1 VIRRR
6 ERAVTVRSWQE
17 PASSNRVCGRLPF
30 VIRVEPG
37 DEEKGVRMNQEDSAM
52 VRALRVVGAAL
63 VALLASCATVPP
75 GTVGVAP
82 RIASPEPWRQRYEAL
97 AQGGAPV
104 LQVDAARSVV
114 AIEVRRGGRLAKLG
128 HDHVVASHDVRG
140 FIAPTEGRA
149 DVSIVLRDLVVDE
162 PALRQKAGFDTQ
174 PSAADIEGT
183 RANMLNRV
191 LRVDE
196 HPFVFVALTGVRAAS
211 KPFTV
216 EPLVTLNG
224 VTRPVPAEIAVE
236 TMPAGMKVT
245 GRMTI
250 LQTDFALVPLSILG
264 GALEVR
270 DGLAIDFE
278 IVARPA
284 FR

>member
-1 VIRRR
+1 
-6 ERAVTVRSWQE
+6 
-17 PASSNRVCGRLPF
+17 
-30 VIRVEPG
+30 
-37 DEEKGVRMNQEDSAM
+37 M
-52 VRALRVVGAAL
+52 VWALRVVGAAL

-75 GTVGVAP
+75 STVGVAP
-82 RIASPEPWRQRYEAL
+82 SVASPEPWRQRYETL
-97 AQGGAPV
+97 AHGGTPV

-128 HDHVVASHDVRG
+128 HDHVVASHDVHG

-196 HPFVFVALTGVRAAS
+196 HPFVFVALTGVRAAP
-211 KPFTV
+211 KPFRV

-224 VTRPVPAEIAVE
+224 VTRPVLADVAVE
-236 TMPAGMKVT
+236 ATPDGMRVT

-264 GALEVR
+264 GALEVQ

-278 IVARPA
+278 IVAGPA